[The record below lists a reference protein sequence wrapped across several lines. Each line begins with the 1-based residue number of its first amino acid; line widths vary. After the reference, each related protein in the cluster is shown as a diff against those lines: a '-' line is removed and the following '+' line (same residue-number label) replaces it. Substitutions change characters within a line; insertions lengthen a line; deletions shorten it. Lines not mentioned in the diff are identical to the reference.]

1 MPPAVMIAQ
10 GAVYSPRMAALGVSL
25 PFVPTFDSEEYA
37 ALVREVEARG
47 YRRAWTGESAGN
59 DAVTVMTL
67 AAAHTRELQIA
78 TAVLPIQ
85 TRTPIVL
92 AMTAATLG
100 HIAPGRFSLGLG
112 VSSRAIVEQWN
123 GLTFTPGL
131 AQMREAV
138 AVVRAALS
146 GERVNFQGRFYTIKN
161 FRLLIPP
168 PPRPVPI
175 VLAALGDE
183 ALRLA
188 GEVADGVLMNWIG
201 PENVPHAIA
210 QLEAGAKRA
219 GRTLDGFKIAAF
231 VRTCVTDAPEAARQS
246 LARDI
251 TGYTTVDAYAN
262 YFRASG
268 FAEDIDAVQ
277 TAWKTGDRAGAPG
290 RLSARLLDALGV
302 VGDETHCRERIAEFA
317 RAGLT
322 MPVVVPFAPEAD
334 RKASVLR
341 TVRTFPA

>member
-1 MPPAVMIAQ
+1 
-10 GAVYSPRMAALGVSL
+10 MAGLGISL
-25 PFVPTFDSEEYA
+25 PFVPTFDSTEFA
-37 ALVREVEARG
+37 TLVREVEARG
-47 YRRAWTGESAGN
+47 YRRAWMGESAGT

-67 AAAHTRELQIA
+67 TAALTRQLEVA

-123 GLTFTPGL
+123 GLPFVPGL
-131 AQMREAV
+131 AQLREAV
-138 AVVRAALS
+138 QVIRAALT
-146 GERVNFQGRFYTIKN
+146 GERVTFDGRFYTIRN

-201 PENVPHAIA
+201 PETVPHALA
-210 QLEAGAKRA
+210 QVQAGAKRA
-219 GRTLDGFKIAAF
+219 GRSLDGFEVGAF
-231 VRTCVTDAPEAARQS
+231 IRTCVTDAPEVARQS

-277 TAWKTGDRAGAPG
+277 AAWKTGDRAGAPG
-290 RLSARLLDALGV
+290 KLSPRLLDALGV
-302 VGDETHCRERIAEFA
+302 VGDERYCRERIAEFS

-322 MPVVVPFAPEAD
+322 MPVVVPFAPEQD
-334 RKASVLR
+334 RQASVLR
-341 TVRTFPA
+341 TVRTFPP

>member
-1 MPPAVMIAQ
+1 MPPAAMIAQ
-10 GAVYSPRMAALGVSL
+10 AAVYSPRMAGLGVSL
-25 PFVPTFDSEEYA
+25 PFVPTFASDEFA
-37 ALVREVEARG
+37 ALACEVEARG
-47 YRRAWTGESAGN
+47 YRRAWMGESAGA

-67 AAAHTRELQIA
+67 TAAHTQRLEVA

-100 HIAPGRFSLGLG
+100 HAAPGRFSLGLG

-123 GLTFTPGL
+123 GLTFVPGL

-138 AVVRAALS
+138 AVIRAALS
-146 GERVNFQGRFYTIKN
+146 GERVNFEGRFYTIRN

-188 GEVADGVLMNWIG
+188 GEIADGVLMNWIG
-201 PENVPHAIA
+201 PETVSHAIA

-219 GRTLDGFKIAAF
+219 GRTLDGFEIAAF
-231 VRTCVTDAPEAARQS
+231 IRTCVTDAPEAARQS

-251 TGYTTVDAYAN
+251 TGYSTVDAYAN
-262 YFRASG
+262 YFRGSG

-277 TAWKTGDRAGAPG
+277 AAWKAGDRAGAPG
-290 RLSARLLDALGV
+290 KLSPRLLDALGV
-302 VGDETHCRERIAEFA
+302 VGDEGYCRERIAKFS

-322 MPVVVPFAPEAD
+322 MPVVVPFAPEGD
-334 RKASVLR
+334 RKASILR
-341 TVRTFPA
+341 TVRAFPA

>member
-1 MPPAVMIAQ
+1 MI
-10 GAVYSPRMAALGVSL
+10 GISL
-25 PFVPTFDSEEYA
+25 PFVPTFTSGELV
-37 ALVREVEARG
+37 ALAREVEARG
-47 YRRAWTGESAGN
+47 YGTAWTGEAAGT

-67 AAAHTRELQIA
+67 MAASTTRLGVA
-78 TAVLPIQ
+78 TGVLPIQ
-85 TRTPIVL
+85 TRTPVVL
-92 AMTAATLG
+92 GMTAATLG

-123 GLTFTPGL
+123 GLTFVPGL

-138 AVVRAALS
+138 QIIRAALS
-146 GERVNFQGRFYTIKN
+146 GERVNFDGRFYKIRN

-183 ALRLA
+183 ALRVA
-188 GEVADGVLMNWIG
+188 GEIADGVLMNWIG
-201 PENVPHAIA
+201 PGTVPHAIA
-210 QLEAGAKRA
+210 QVEAGAKRA
-219 GRTLDGFKIAAF
+219 GRTLDGFEIAAF
-231 VRTCVTDAPEAARQS
+231 IRTCVTDAPDAARQS

-268 FAEDIDAVQ
+268 FADDVDAVQ
-277 TAWKTGDRAGAPG
+277 AAWKAGDRAGAPG
-290 RLSARLLDALGV
+290 KLSPRLLEALGV
-302 VGDETHCRERIAEFA
+302 IGDEAYCRERIAEFS

-322 MPVVVPFAPEAD
+322 MPVVVPFAPEGD
-334 RKASVLR
+334 RKASMLR

>member
-1 MPPAVMIAQ
+1 
-10 GAVYSPRMAALGVSL
+10 MAGLGISL
-25 PFVPTFDSEEYA
+25 PFVPTFTSDEFS
-37 ALVREVEARG
+37 ALAREVEARG
-47 YRRAWTGESAGN
+47 YRRAWMGESAGT

-67 AAAHTRELQIA
+67 VAAQTRRLEVA

-123 GLTFTPGL
+123 GLTFVPGL

-138 AVVRAALS
+138 QVIRGALS
-146 GERVNFQGRFYTIKN
+146 GERVNFAGRFYTIKN

-188 GEVADGVLMNWIG
+188 GEIADGVLMNWIG
-201 PENVPHAIA
+201 PEGVPHALA

-219 GRTLDGFKIAAF
+219 GRTLDGFEIAAF
-231 VRTCVTDAPEAARQS
+231 IRTCVTDAPDAARQT

-251 TGYTTVDAYAN
+251 TGYTTVDAYAS

-268 FAEDIDAVQ
+268 FADDVEAVQ
-277 TAWKTGDRAGAPG
+277 AAWHGGDRAGAPG
-290 RLSARLLDALGV
+290 KLSPRLLDALGV
-302 VGDETHCRERIAEFA
+302 VGDEAHCRARIAEFA
-317 RAGLT
+317 RSGLT

-334 RKASVLR
+334 RKASILR

>member
-1 MPPAVMIAQ
+1 MPPAAMIAQ
-10 GAVYSPRMAALGVSL
+10 PAVYSRRMAGLGISL
-25 PFVPTFDSEEYA
+25 PFVPTFASDEFA
-37 ALVREVEARG
+37 ALAREVEARG
-47 YRRAWTGESAGN
+47 YRRAWMGESAGT

-67 AAAHTRELQIA
+67 AAAHTRQLEVA

-123 GLTFTPGL
+123 GLTFVPGL

-138 AVVRAALS
+138 QVIRAALS
-146 GERVNFQGRFYTIKN
+146 GERVNFDGRFYKIRN

-219 GRTLDGFKIAAF
+219 GRTLDGFEIAAF
-231 VRTCVTDAPEAARQS
+231 IRTCVTDAPEAARQS

-262 YFRASG
+262 YFRGSG
-268 FAEDIDAVQ
+268 FADDIDAVQ
-277 TAWKTGDRAGAPG
+277 AAWKAGDRAGAPG
-290 RLSARLLDALGV
+290 KLSPRLLDALGV
-302 VGDETHCRERIAEFA
+302 VGDEAYCRGRIAEFA
-317 RAGLT
+317 RVGLT
-322 MPVVVPFAPEAD
+322 MPVVVPFAPEGD
-334 RKASVLR
+334 RKASTLR